1 MTDAELQ
8 VQIEWHEKLLDGER
22 AYSAASAEVKRLMVE
37 YRDIPPADR
46 GFAFQQAVRTETAAL
61 ADYNRILRVFT
72 HLVLY
77 GVLPGDSQEKI
88 A

>member
-1 MTDAELQ
+1 M
-8 VQIEWHEKLLDGER
+8 EWHEKLLDAER

-46 GFAFQQAVRTETAAL
+46 GFAFQQAVRNETAAL
-61 ADYNRILRVFT
+61 TEYNRILRVFT

-77 GVLPGDSQEKI
+77 GTLPDKSQEKI